1 MMKPSS
7 NIAMVSLIAHID
19 ALDINIDSETCSR
32 RTSFQPSFPLVNEEK
47 MVVQQIAADPI
58 SRETT
63 AAKVIFLGQSTRAR
77 HQMLFSHEPGLP
89 CLTLLFC
96 GISSLPRQEARR
108 KKIPHKSRCVR
119 AWICR
124 NLSRFQPALAK
135 HNHCCLQPAL

>member
-1 MMKPSS
+1 
-7 NIAMVSLIAHID
+7 
-19 ALDINIDSETCSR
+19 
-32 RTSFQPSFPLVNEEK
+32 LVNEEK